1 MRRVFT
7 ISCLLILAVSAGG
20 GVWAAQRIA
29 AKPCTAEIPADAAS
43 LQPVQEYPLA
53 AGRIVALDARTGRV
67 TIAHHGIGRFYINA
81 GTSVFYAPNPAVLT
95 GLTPGDKVRFDV
107 ERDGRRYDITRLE
120 NSN

>member
-7 ISCLLILAVSAGG
+7 ISCMLILAVSAGG
-20 GVWAAQRIA
+20 GVWAAERISS
-29 AKPCTAEIPADAAS
+29 KPCLAAIPADAAS
-43 LQPVQEYPLA
+43 LQPIEEYPLA

-67 TIAHHGIGRFYINA
+67 TITHRRIGRFYIDP
-81 GTSVFYAPNPAVLT
+81 GTSVFHVQDRAMLT
-95 GLTPGDKVRFDV
+95 GLTPGDRVRFDV